1 MIVMKTPKVVMGL
14 LTAAVLTAG
23 YTITQVQADENAQDL
38 YTSNVEV
45 AQVDSTVSRSESA
58 GQTDSD
64 TGTEVTDNN
73 EQASGQVADEV
84 TPVES
89 TASESVDVAQTDAS
103 TEEEATDE
111 NALAQEE
118 AETPASEPVVAEEVT
133 TNDVESDKQTTPVV
147 ADTAHEAETSV
158 PDQTE
163 NRQVIID
170 RVGLASDAL
179 DGYSDEQ
186 IAQSRVEAEN
196 LGSDPGYSYSWLLQ
210 QTPANAATQSM

>member
-1 MIVMKTPKVVMGL
+1 MKTPKVVMGFLAAGL
-14 LTAAVLTAG
+14 LAAG

-38 YTSNVEV
+38 YTSNV
-45 AQVDSTVSRSESA
+45 ASSQVESATSSSESTSQSEEA
-58 GQTDSD
+58 STITEEIANSESELASD
-64 TGTEVTDNN
+64 T
-73 EQASGQVADEV
+73 
-84 TPVES
+84 
-89 TASESVDVAQTDAS
+89 SETSATS
-103 TEEEATDE
+103 EATDTTATYTPAAE
-111 NALAQEE
+111 PAVAEETAVEE
-118 AETPASEPVVAEEVT
+118 AESADQVATEVAPAASE
-133 TNDVESDKQTTPVV
+133 
-147 ADTAHEAETSV
+147 EATSV

-163 NRQVIID
+163 NRQIIID

>member
-1 MIVMKTPKVVMGL
+1 MKTPKVVMGFL
-14 LTAAVLTAG
+14 AAGVLAAG

-38 YTSNVEV
+38 YTSNVATSRVESATASSESTRQSEQASTSTEEV
-45 AQVDSTVSRSESA
+45 ATSETASYTSETTAVSES
-58 GQTDSD
+58 TDTTATYTEEASSPV
-64 TGTEVTDNN
+64 TETTSSEEVTD
-73 EQASGQVADEV
+73 Q
-84 TPVES
+84 
-89 TASESVDVAQTDAS
+89 TAI
-103 TEEEATDE
+103 
-111 NALAQEE
+111 
-118 AETPASEPVVAEEVT
+118 ETPAAEPAVAEET
-133 TNDVESDKQTTPVV
+133 SVEAADQAATEV
-147 ADTAHEAETSV
+147 APAASEEVNSV

-163 NRQVIID
+163 NRQIIID